1 MELGLKD
8 KVAVVTGGT
17 KGIGYATVLEFLKE
31 GAKVALCSIDDDFSS
46 IQKELQFIKSSDE
59 IYIEKVDM
67 SKSEEVYRFAKNV
80 YQKFGKI
87 DCWINNV
94 GAVGY
99 KKGDEYDDEE
109 IDFIVGVCFK
119 SVIFGSQ
126 AAYRYMKGKGG
137 TIVNVSSLAARCS
150 SAGRST
156 LYGPLKSAIN
166 NLTNTLAGEYC
177 ADQIRVTCIMPGF
190 TITPL
195 TKSQISKE
203 ELEKNSNATL
213 LKRMAL
219 PEEIAKPIVFLAS
232 DAASYMTATTIE
244 VSGGRSMT
252 LNPTF
257 AYEKLNIKK

>member
-1 MELGLKD
+1 
-8 KVAVVTGGT
+8 
-17 KGIGYATVLEFLKE
+17 
-31 GAKVALCSIDDDFSS
+31 
-46 IQKELQFIKSSDE
+46 
-59 IYIEKVDM
+59 M
-67 SKSEEVYRFAKNV
+67 SQSEQAYRFAKNV
-80 YQKFGKI
+80 YLKFGKI

-99 KKGDEYDDEE
+99 KKGDEYDEEE
-109 IDFIVGVCFK
+109 IDFIVRICLK

-126 AAYRYMKGKGG
+126 VAYKYMKGKGG
-137 TIVNVSSLAARCS
+137 VIVNVSSLVARCS

-166 NLTNTLAGEYC
+166 NLTNTLAEEYC

-190 TITPL
+190 IITPL

-213 LKRMAL
+213 LRRMAL
-219 PEEIAKPIVFLAS
+219 PEEIAKPIVFLVS
-232 DAASYMTATTIE
+232 DAASYMTVTTIE
-244 VSGGRSMT
+244 VLSGRSTT